1 MRFVW
6 PVFLFSLS
14 SLFTSAASDSR
25 RKYEL
30 QPAADFLFER
40 TPFGSE
46 CADRTPNQR
55 MGPGVRVVL
64 SSGAAYKRTRAETL
78 TLSRADVPALT
89 ITADPSNLVEVNGS
103 QRTDWSLRFC
113 AQGEGKTEG
122 EARERQQAVSMNRIG
137 STVSLNGAALGHP
150 AGTAGQLA
158 VDAPADAPIV
168 VHASFA
174 AVEVRDMT
182 GPVRVTATHGRA
194 KILDTTGKVDANA
207 FVVDFAGS
215 KGEVNLSAEA
225 EINLKLTA
233 PRFEGTLS
241 AWAQRPVR
249 VLVPK
254 GFQTPFQ
261 AIVNRPQDFA
271 CRTDF
276 CSKVRQEKKDGLYVF
291 TFAGDGSTPEAHV
304 HLRSEQATV
313 VIDTVGA
320 SSAAIQ

>member
-1 MRFVW
+1 M
-6 PVFLFSLS
+6 
-14 SLFTSAASDSR
+14 
-25 RKYEL
+25 E
-30 QPAADFLFER
+30 
-40 TPFGSE
+40 
-46 CADRTPNQR
+46 
-55 MGPGVRVVL
+55 PGVRAVF
-64 SSGAAYKRTRAETL
+64 SPQAAYKRTRSETL
-78 TLSRADVPALT
+78 ILSRSDVPALT
-89 ITADPSNLVEVNGS
+89 ITAEPSNMVEVTGN
-103 QRTDWSLRFC
+103 QRADWSLRFC
-113 AQGEGKTEG
+113 AQGEGKSEG
-122 EARERQQAVSMNRIG
+122 EARERLQAISMSRVGSAVSL
-137 STVSLNGAALGHP
+137 SGAGLGHQVGI
-150 AGTAGQLA
+150 AGHLVVA
-158 VDAPADAPIV
+158 APADAPIV

-182 GPVRVTATHGRA
+182 GPVRVTATRGRA

-215 KGEVNLSAEA
+215 KGAVILSAEA

-249 VLVPK
+249 VMVPQ

-261 AIVNRPQDFA
+261 AFVNRPQDFV

-276 CSKVRQEKKDGLYVF
+276 CSKVKQEKKDGLYVF
-291 TFAGDGSTPEAHV
+291 TFVGDGSTPAEQV

-320 SSAAIQ
+320 VSGAVQ